1 MDSHFQNL
9 THWASIIQT
18 FHNIP
23 FIAPTM
29 YLDFLKF
36 HGDISIEKRKPMNLK
51 KEKMLHKFLFL
62 FLYNS
67 CVRSIYMNLDQS
79 HEPNRSCRS
88 FAESPI
94 KVIAKLFID
103 WLPESLIAPEMFR
116 IESFRESHVFTLLWD
131 LMVHKFAFFFT
142 FFSFPWHI
150 YKQIL
155 AYIINR
161 SGQTCLITY
170 LWKNSSTT
178 QPSPNI
184 PFWCWWVAS
193 NCPICH
199 NIF

>member
-51 KEKMLHKFLFL
+51 KEKMLHKFLFY
-62 FLYNS
+62 FYITHVS
-67 CVRSIYMNLDQS
+67 GSIYTNLNQS
-79 HEPNRSCRS
+79 GEPNRSYRPIVG
-88 FAESPI
+88 SPI
-94 KVIAKLFID
+94 KFAAKLFID
-103 WLPESLIAPEMFR
+103 WLPESLITPKMFR
-116 IESFRESHVFTLLWD
+116 TESFGESHVFTLLGIRWFTS
-131 LMVHKFAFFFT
+131 LLSFFT